1 VTMPAP
7 DQYQKLLE
15 MLRGRAAAFEEAED
29 DRGRLQVALESYR
42 HVLMYLRSDSE
53 VNFSTVLRPLEF
65 LRVKASDIERG
76 AKPFDFKP
84 DGAGTKPT
92 GTQRE
97 NIQGMLAYAFEVLIS
112 GDFSQDEALRWL
124 TSEIRKAG
132 VRTEN
137 DSAIPKDQIRDWR
150 NEIRRKAKLKATRG
164 APMEACGTYELLRQ
178 KFSPELRSLD
188 GDREKKQRRARVIA
202 LSLIKVVRD
211 AGPNLAP
218 DRRLKR

>member
-1 VTMPAP
+1 MTMPAP
-7 DQYQKLLE
+7 DQYPKLLE
-15 MLRGRAAAFEEAED
+15 MLRGRARAFEEAED

-53 VNFSTVLRPLEF
+53 VNSSTVLRPLEF

-84 DGAGTKPT
+84 DGVGTKPT

-97 NIQGMLAYAFEVLIS
+97 NIQGMLAYAFELLIS
-112 GDFSQDEALRWL
+112 CDFSQDEALRWL
-124 TSEIRKAG
+124 TAEIRKAG

-150 NEIRRKAKLKATRG
+150 NEIRRRAKPRATRG

-178 KFSPELRSLD
+178 KISPELRSLD
-188 GDREKKQRRARVIA
+188 GNREKKQRRAREIA

-218 DRRLKR
+218 DRRLKH